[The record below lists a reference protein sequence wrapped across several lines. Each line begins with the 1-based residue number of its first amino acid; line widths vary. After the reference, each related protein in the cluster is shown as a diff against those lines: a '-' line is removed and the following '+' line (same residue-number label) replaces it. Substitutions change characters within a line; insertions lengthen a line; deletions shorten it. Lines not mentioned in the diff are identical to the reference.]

1 MKLRYFDR
9 FTKKVIITETNVKV
23 AHYIEK
29 ERARQKEEREK
40 QEKEPILSLDELFEK
55 GYQPVCTHSV
65 EREIFIREKERKYL
79 NSNEYKQFRADM
91 REEIKA
97 KFNEMPDYLKK
108 VMFLRFWKEMSISQI
123 ADVLHTKRG
132 TIQGYIQRGCVHIKD
147 FLNRDL
153 KNQKAKEKREMER
166 MVKKFLEQ
174 QENK

>member
-40 QEKEPILSLDELFEK
+40 QGKEPILSLDELFEK
-55 GYQPVCTHSV
+55 GFQPVCTHSI

-97 KFNEMPDYLKK
+97 KFNEMSPMVRKTMY
-108 VMFLRFWKEMSISQI
+108 LRFWEELSIGEI
-123 ADVLHTKRG
+123 ANILHITRG
-132 TIQGYIQRGCVHIKD
+132 AAQTHLQRGGVHIKD